1 MIENSSKYL
10 VLARK
15 YRPTKFSDL
24 VGQDILVQILS
35 NGIAE
40 NRLPHAFILTGI
52 RGTGKTTT
60 ARIIA
65 RALNCIGIDGK
76 SDITPS
82 PCDKCEHCQAIADDR
97 HIDVIEMDAASR
109 TGIDDIREVIEA
121 SRYKAVS
128 ARYKIYIIDE
138 VHMLSKNAF
147 NALLKTLEEPPPHVK
162 FIFATTEIRKIPDT
176 ILSRCMRFDL
186 KRIDEETL
194 KNHFK
199 NITMLEG
206 KSIEDEALDLIA
218 RAADGSVRD
227 GLSILDQAIMLS
239 QSLITNEQVRI
250 MLGLTN
256 QNYLVVLFK
265 NILQGE
271 PKAILNQFRKINQQ
285 GVDPLNILKDLLSFI
300 HWISVR
306 AIDRK
311 LQNYPG
317 LSKEQIEECDQ
328 LTQEFSFPLY
338 TRLWQSLIKGIEEAS
353 LAPLPEQAVEIILL
367 RLCYLSHLPTPKE
380 IIQNIQKSPQPL
392 EIEPQ
397 FQPEEKLIEEK
408 ISSPVVPQSL
418 QEPLPKDFKEVVA
431 LFHKHKEPLLES
443 VLKNDV
449 HVIHFE
455 PGKITLYLSSHA
467 PKDLIHQ
474 LKIHLKKWTKIDWEI
489 IVQDKGDKN
498 YPSLQNQHEVER
510 SKIREALLNEPIVK
524 EVQKNFPDS
533 EVVYIDDIPKE
544 KII

>member
-24 VGQDILVQILS
+24 IGQDTLVQILS
-35 NGIAE
+35 NGILE

-76 SDITPS
+76 GEITPS
-82 PCDKCEHCQAIADDR
+82 PCDKCEHCLAIADDR

-176 ILSRCMRFDL
+176 ILSRCMRFTL
-186 KRIDEETL
+186 KRIEEATL

-199 NITMLEG
+199 NITALEG
-206 KSIEDEALDLIA
+206 KAIEDEALDLIA
-218 RAADGSVRD
+218 RAADGSARD
-227 GLSILDQAIMLS
+227 GLSILDQAIMFS
-239 QSLITNEQVRI
+239 NSLITGEQVRT

-256 QNYLVVLFK
+256 QNYLVALFK
-265 NILQGE
+265 NIIQGE
-271 PKAILNQFRKINQQ
+271 PKSVLNKFREMNQQ
-285 GVDPLNILKDLLSFI
+285 GADPLSILKDLLSFV

-306 AIDRK
+306 SIDPK
-311 LQNYPG
+311 LQNYPS
-317 LSKEQIEECDQ
+317 LSSQQIEECDHFAQ
-328 LTQEFSFPLY
+328 ELTFPLY

-367 RLCYLSHLPTPKE
+367 RLCYLSHLPTPQE
-380 IIQNIQKSPQPL
+380 IIQNIKKSPQSE
-392 EIEPQ
+392 EIEHRVQ
-397 FQPEEKLIEEK
+397 NEEKSNKEL
-408 ISSPVVPQSL
+408 SLTPSTPQSF
-418 QEPLPKDFKEVVA
+418 QEPLPRDFKELVA
-431 LFHKHKEPLLES
+431 LFHNHKEPLLEGM
-443 VLKNDV
+443 LKNDV
-449 HVIHFE
+449 HVTHFE

-474 LKIHLKKWTKIDWEI
+474 LKIHLKKWTKIDWEF
-489 IVQDKGDKN
+489 IVQEKGDKN
-498 YPSLQNQHEVER
+498 YPSLQTQYESER
-510 SKIREALLNEPIVK
+510 SKIREALLNEPLVK
-524 EVQKNFPDS
+524 EAQKNFPDS

-544 KII
+544 KVI